1 MNVVSVTELNEYIKR
16 KFDSDFILKGICVA
30 GEISNYVAH
39 SSGHAY
45 FSLKDGTGILKAV
58 MFKGYRKFLEFTPAN
73 GMSVTAV
80 GDVNVFVRDGV
91 YQLYVT
97 HMEKAGV
104 GALFQ
109 EFELRKKRLG
119 EAGLFDES
127 RKRPLPPYPEKIGVI
142 TSETGAVWHD
152 INHVAK
158 RRYPLAE
165 LILYPARVQG
175 EGAAATVIEALK
187 KLNREAVC
195 DVAIIA
201 RGGGSFEDL
210 WEFNDEALAYAIRD
224 SQIPVISAVGH
235 ETDFTIADFAADLRA
250 PTPSAA
256 AEVCVPNSDDLRLL
270 LDRFSIQM
278 QQGVFRKIDGYR
290 ARLQGIQTQLTR
302 QPMQQLTRQR
312 MELTEQKNACR
323 AAMQHMLAQK
333 RLALAEAAG
342 RLEKNNPFALLQ
354 KGYGIVSSE
363 NHRIRRAAELSP
375 GERIAIQMQ
384 DGIIHAEI
392 INTEVTHEI

>member
-1 MNVVSVTELNEYIKR
+1 MNVVSVTELNEYVKR
-16 KFDSDFILKGICVA
+16 KFDNDFILKNICVA

-45 FSLKDGTGILKAV
+45 FSLKDGTGVLKAV
-58 MFKGYRKFLEFTPAN
+58 MFKGYRRFLEFTPKN

-97 HMEKAGV
+97 RMTEAGV
-104 GALFQ
+104 GALFA
-109 EFELRKKRLG
+109 EFEERKKRLS
-119 EAGLFDES
+119 EAGIFDEEI
-127 RKRPLPPYPEKIGVI
+127 KRPLPQYPGRIGVI

-152 INHVAK
+152 ICNVAT

-175 EGAAATVIEALK
+175 EGAAELVIGALD
-187 KLNREAVC
+187 KLNREGKC

-210 WEFNDEALAYAIRD
+210 WEFNDEKLAYAIRG
-224 SQIPVISAVGH
+224 SKVPVVSAVGH

-256 AEVCVPNSDDLRLL
+256 AELCVPDSDDIRLM
-270 LDRFSIQM
+270 LDRFALDM
-278 QQGVFRKIDGYR
+278 QQSLFGRIDLHR
-290 ARLQGIQTQLTR
+290 SRLERMNTQLAKR
-302 QPMQQLTRQR
+302 PIQLMGQQRLKLMDLQAG
-312 MELTEQKNACR
+312 LKNA
-323 AAMQHMLAQK
+323 AEK
-333 RLALAEAAG
+333 RLTAGRMALVAAAG
-342 RLEKNNPFALLQ
+342 ILEKNNPAAMLSR
-354 KGYGIVSSE
+354 GYGAVYGE
-363 NHRIRRAAELSP
+363 GVRIRRASELSR
-375 GERIAIQMQ
+375 GDRFAVRMQ
-384 DGIIHAEI
+384 DGTVYGTVTDTEENNEI
-392 INTEVTHEI
+392 